1 MMTKDKKQTYKSQLE
16 EEKNMEINTD
26 EIQRKRELAR
36 ERKRKQRAKNKQ
48 KRKRKMKK
56 KNRKN

>member
-1 MMTKDKKQTYKSQLE
+1 MTKEKNQTYKSQLE
-16 EEKNMEINTD
+16 EEKKMEINTD

-48 KRKRKMKK
+48 KKEEQNEEK